1 MRLLSDYIMYA
12 GTYIMYCCK
21 IDNIVIHT
29 FIHLYIRTRSITEAH
44 WAVHQLTLRVRLA
57 YTSKITS
64 TVAH

>member
-1 MRLLSDYIMYA
+1 MQVHIVLYGSKRE
-12 GTYIMYCCK
+12 
-21 IDNIVIHT
+21 NIVIHT
-29 FIHLYIRTRSITEAH
+29 FIHLYIVRTRITEAH